1 MIPEAYAP
9 KYHPRWHRRRISVW
23 WWLESG
29 RYTRFV
35 LRELTSVCVAW
46 TSLVL
51 IGLAWAVRGGPAT
64 LASFVAWI
72 DSPWAAA
79 INVLAL
85 GGLIFHSVTWF
96 SLAPRAMV
104 VRLGTRRVPDQVIV
118 CVNVGAWVGV
128 SAALLWWAAGR

>member
-9 KYHPRWHRRRISVW
+9 KYHPRWHRRRMSVW

-46 TSLVL
+46 TALVL
-51 IGLAWAVRGGPAT
+51 IALAWAVRGGPAR
-64 LASFVAWI
+64 LAAFAAWV
-72 DSPWAAA
+72 DSPWVAA

-85 GGLIFHSVTWF
+85 GGLVFHSVTWF
-96 SLAPRAMV
+96 GLAPRAMA
-104 VRLGTRRVPDQVIV
+104 VRLGTRRVPDPVIV
-118 CVNVGAWVGV
+118 CVNLGAWIVV

>member
-1 MIPEAYAP
+1 MMPDAYAP
-9 KYHPRWHRRRISVW
+9 KYHPRWFRRRMSVW

-51 IGLAWAVRGGPAT
+51 IGLAWAVREGAT
-64 LASFVAWI
+64 GLAAFAAWL
-72 DSPWAAA
+72 DAPWVAA

-96 SLAPRAMV
+96 GLAPRAMV
-104 VRLGTRRVPDQVIV
+104 VRLGGRRVPDRVIV
-118 CVNVGAWVGV
+118 CANLAAWVV
-128 SAALLWWAAGR
+128 ASAALVWWATRR